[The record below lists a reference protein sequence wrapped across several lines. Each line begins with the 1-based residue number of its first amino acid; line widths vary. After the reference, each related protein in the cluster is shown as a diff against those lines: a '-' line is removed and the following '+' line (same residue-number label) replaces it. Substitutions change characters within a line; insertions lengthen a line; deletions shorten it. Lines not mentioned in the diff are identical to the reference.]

1 MEAIIAAAIATVVG
15 YIFGVIRRDVIWM
28 EVCRSQQ
35 HRGDYWFGKY
45 MAEVRDDWEAI
56 ADE

>member
-15 YIFGVIRRDVIWM
+15 YMFGVMRRDDVLM

-35 HRGDYWFGKY
+35 QRGDYWFDKY